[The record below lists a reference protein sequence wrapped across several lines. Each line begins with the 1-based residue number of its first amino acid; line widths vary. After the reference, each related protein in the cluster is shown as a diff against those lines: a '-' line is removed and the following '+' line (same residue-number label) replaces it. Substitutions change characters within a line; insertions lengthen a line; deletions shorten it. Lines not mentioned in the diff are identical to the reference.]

1 MKSFQDIAN
10 ESLEETKKRKEED
23 DNKLIEQLKNIN
35 EQISNYPTP
44 IAGCD
49 AQFNFLLEEK
59 ERISKIITFNKEH
72 TTNAKEIDGPK
83 GPEPTRYGDWEK
95 KGIVTDF

>member
-23 DNKLIEQLKNIN
+23 NNKLIEQLKNIN
-35 EQISNYPTP
+35 EQISNYPAP

-59 ERISKIITFNKEH
+59 ERISKIITFNKKH
-72 TTNAKEIDGPK
+72 LTSAKEIDGPK